1 LKILESLKGTALL
14 VVALGALLAG
24 CDGSDGSAATASA
37 ASAATTPQASNTL
50 VTRGATT
57 TARGGTSST
66 GTTSDTS
73 GQSTTSSAPKDSQG
87 ISGNATVSW
96 DAPTSNTNGSA
107 LTDLYG
113 YRIYYGSSEGEMTE
127 TVQITNVG
135 IQTYVIENLKA
146 GTWYFA
152 VQALNI
158 DGTESP
164 LSDVVSKRIG

>member
-1 LKILESLKGTALL
+1 LKILQSLKGTALL

-24 CDGSDGSAATASA
+24 CDGSDDSAATASA
-37 ASAATTPQASNTL
+37 ASGGTTPQASNTL

-57 TARGGTSST
+57 TTSSGRSSA

-73 GQSTTSSAPKDSQG
+73 GPSNSSIAPKDGHG
-87 ISGNATVSW
+87 ISGTATISW
-96 DAPTSNTNGSA
+96 DAPNSNTNGSA
-107 LTDLYG
+107 LTDLSG
-113 YRIYYGSSEGEMTE
+113 YRIYFGASEGEMTE

-152 VQALNI
+152 VQALST

-164 LSDVVSKRIG
+164 LSDVVSKTIG